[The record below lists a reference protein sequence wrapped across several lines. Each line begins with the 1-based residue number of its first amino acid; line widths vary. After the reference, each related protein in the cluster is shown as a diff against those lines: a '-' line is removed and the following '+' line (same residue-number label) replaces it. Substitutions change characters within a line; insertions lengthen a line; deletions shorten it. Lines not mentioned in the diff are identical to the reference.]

1 MQARWFRARCPTAA
15 ALPSIDQPRCT
26 PRATARRGCRR
37 TEGAEDDF
45 AKGLAIVLTKL
56 PPFTLSNHI
65 EVQER
70 VRFAV
75 QRRTLRVGARPPVA

>member
-1 MQARWFRARCPTAA
+1 MQTAYHG
-15 ALPSIDQPRCT
+15 
-26 PRATARRGCRR
+26 RRGCHR

-70 VRFAV
+70 VRTTNAP
-75 QRRTLRVGARPPVA
+75 R